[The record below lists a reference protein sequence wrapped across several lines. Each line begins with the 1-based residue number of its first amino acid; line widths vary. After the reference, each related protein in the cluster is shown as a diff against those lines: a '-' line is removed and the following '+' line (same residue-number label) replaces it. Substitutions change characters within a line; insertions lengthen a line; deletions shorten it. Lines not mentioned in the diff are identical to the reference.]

1 MHHRCPARGVC
12 AYAFDMFA
20 HGDLAPPPDPRL
32 SPQWVIRGYIT
43 ALDAV
48 LPKLG
53 PLQLGEKVYY
63 GFLAE
68 SRATPGV
75 FVAPIRGTADVAEWA
90 IDGQFIPVPHHSG
103 GMVEEGFNRLY
114 QSAAYRPI
122 GPAGTTDAPLVS
134 GIARAVGEGSL
145 TVLGHS
151 LGAAVASLAT
161 FDFTLLHGF
170 GERVRGRFFC
180 SPRPGDG
187 AFADAFAQY
196 VRDAQGY
203 VLPDDVVPQVPRGF
217 GYTHLHCTNVVGP
230 DIAQSLIR
238 DSRACFHHIYSILSA
253 MDYTLIDWSKVPAV
267 DKDLVSCI
275 LGPSLSIQE

>member
-1 MHHRCPARGVC
+1 MEADAALGALVG
-12 AYAFDMFA
+12 YAFDMFT
-20 HGDLAPPPDPRL
+20 HGVLAPAADPRL
-32 SPQWVIRGYIT
+32 SPGWVIRGYIT

-53 PLQLGEKVYY
+53 PLQLGEKAYY

-68 SRATPGV
+68 STVTPGV
-75 FVAPIRGTADVAEWA
+75 FVAPIRGTADAAEWA
-90 IDGQFIPVPHHSG
+90 IDGQFIPVPYHAG

-114 QSAAYRPI
+114 QSAAYRPVSP
-122 GPAGTTDAPLVS
+122 GAPDAPLVS
-134 GIARAVGEGSL
+134 GIARAVGAGSL

-161 FDFTLLHGF
+161 LDFALLHGF
-170 GERVRGRFFC
+170 GERVRGRFLC

-187 AFADAFAQY
+187 AFADTFARF
-196 VRDAQGY
+196 VGDAAGY
-203 VLPDDVVPQVPRGF
+203 ILPDDVVPKVPAGF

-230 DIAQSLIR
+230 DIAQSVIR

-253 MDYTLIDWSKVPAV
+253 MNYALMNWRAVPAV
-267 DKDLVSCI
+267 DRSLTACI
-275 LGPSLSIQE
+275 LGPKTT